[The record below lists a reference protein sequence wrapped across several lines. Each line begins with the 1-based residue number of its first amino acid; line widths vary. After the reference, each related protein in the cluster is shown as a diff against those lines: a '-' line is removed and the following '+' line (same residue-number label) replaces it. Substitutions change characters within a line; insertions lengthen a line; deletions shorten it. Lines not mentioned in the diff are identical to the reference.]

1 MEEELGGVLPYL
13 IIKSPMKPPLTS
25 ECVISVS
32 HLLKEV
38 IDVDKLKGWVND
50 AFDPDIKEFV
60 RLTEQMGEPHSN
72 VHFSAEFEMAKLDK
86 AGYNPI
92 FFLLLSI
99 STSLM
104 RPYHLSTIKASIA
117 IKKT

>member
-1 MEEELGGVLPYL
+1 MEGYQGTNET
-13 IIKSPMKPPLTS
+13 TS
-25 ECVISVS
+25 YIRVCGKHESFVERRS
-32 HLLKEV
+32 
-38 IDVDKLKGWVND
+38 DVDKLKGWVID

-60 RLTEQMGEPHSN
+60 SFSEQMGEPHSN

-99 STSLM
+99 
-104 RPYHLSTIKASIA
+104 
-117 IKKT
+117 